1 MMRKTKGRQKKGGEE
16 GEEGEE
22 KAGRKGT
29 RGGRGGGDKQG
40 PCQLSL
46 RITPAIGRKRMR
58 IGQQTMTPMEL
69 HGFEP
74 CSPDE

>member
-1 MMRKTKGRQKKGGEE
+1 MMRKTKGRQKKGGE
-16 GEEGEE
+16 
-22 KAGRKGT
+22 GRKGT